1 MILFKLSK
9 KKHHN
14 NKMSLEIN
22 VKNILNDFDIVS
34 SDEFLKILGQIMIEF
49 KSNLTVD
56 YLKGKIKKIMDLTIE
71 SEKKKQC
78 KLLLPYFN
86 WYLQGL

>member
-1 MILFKLSK
+1 
-9 KKHHN
+9 
-14 NKMSLEIN
+14 MSLEIKI
-22 VKNILNDFDIVS
+22 KNISNDFDSILS
-34 SDEFLKILGQIMIEF
+34 SEFLEILDQIMLEF

-56 YLKGKIKKIMDLTIE
+56 YLKGKIKKIMDLTTE

-78 KLLLPYFN
+78 KLLLPYFD

>member
-1 MILFKLSK
+1 
-9 KKHHN
+9 
-14 NKMSLEIN
+14 MSLEIN

-34 SDEFLKILGQIMIEF
+34 SDEFLEILDQIMLEF

-56 YLKGKIKKIMDLTIE
+56 YLKGKIKKIMDLTTE

-78 KLLLPYFN
+78 KLLLPYFD

>member
-1 MILFKLSK
+1 
-9 KKHHN
+9 
-14 NKMSLEIN
+14 MSLEIN

-34 SDEFLKILGQIMIEF
+34 SDEFLEILDQIMLEF

-56 YLKGKIKKIMDLTIE
+56 YLKGKIKKIMDLTTE

-78 KLLLPYFN
+78 KLLLPYFV

>member
-1 MILFKLSK
+1 
-9 KKHHN
+9 
-14 NKMSLEIN
+14 MSLEIN

-34 SDEFLKILGQIMIEF
+34 SDEFLKILGQIMLEF

-56 YLKGKIKKIMDLTIE
+56 YLKGKIKKIMDLTKE

-78 KLLLPYFN
+78 KLLLAYFN